1 MWIRRITLENFQ
13 SHPFTS
19 IELSPNINVFLGR
32 GNRGKT
38 AIIRAILWV
47 FFNEPQG
54 DAFIRKG
61 KSIARVTITLSDG
74 TTVIRERGKGTNKYI
89 LITKEGDRKEYS
101 SFGRD
106 VPEDIKKALKIRILP
121 IEHGRRLSPQIKEQ
135 MDSLYLLDET
145 PSIVHTTLLTI
156 SGGHIIDEAVKS
168 LATDIIKIQRKEK
181 ENLEEI
187 ENLKTS
193 LEEFKGIDEK
203 RDKLLVLKGE
213 AENLK
218 NLYTKKERLL
228 NLKERLED
236 IDKKLKFLEDQ
247 FKVLNK
253 VEKINEIMSEVQNE
267 RLRLHEF
274 KRIKRDY
281 TDNEYKI
288 KNFEKLYKVLNKDIV
303 KEETVDKINGLK
315 ERYIFFKNKK
325 LELKNIIER
334 KKKEEEEK
342 IEIETTINKLIE
354 RYVSVIGREGVCPVC
369 LREVDNKLMEEVK
382 KNIKRMW
389 R

>member
-1 MWIRRITLENFQ
+1 MWIKRITLENFQ

-74 TTVIRERGKGTNKYI
+74 TTVIRERGKNTNKYI
-89 LITKEGDRKEYS
+89 LITKDGDRKEYS
-101 SFGRD
+101 SFGRG
-106 VPEDIKKALKIRILP
+106 VPEDIKKALKIRVLP

-145 PSIVHTTLLTI
+145 PSTIHTTLLTI
-156 SGGHIIDEAVKS
+156 SGGHVIDEAVKS

-181 ENLEEI
+181 EVSEEI
-187 ENLKTS
+187 ENLKNL

-203 RDKLLVLKGE
+203 RDKLLRLKDE
-213 AENLK
+213 VENLK
-218 NLYTKKERLL
+218 NLYTKKEKLIKLRQSLRSIDTKLTFLKNQFKILSEIDSIGKVMEEVQEHKVRLYD
-228 NLKERLED
+228 LKKIKEKYIDNEKK
-236 IDKKLKFLEDQ
+236 IDK
-247 FKVLNK
+247 
-253 VEKINEIMSEVQNE
+253 
-267 RLRLHEF
+267 
-274 KRIKRDY
+274 
-281 TDNEYKI
+281 
-288 KNFEKLYKVLNKDIV
+288 FEKLHRVLDKDVI
-303 KEETVDKINGLK
+303 KEETVDKINALK
-315 ERYIFFKNKK
+315 ERYIS
-325 LELKNIIER
+325 L
-334 KKKEEEEK
+334 
-342 IEIETTINKLIE
+342 INKRLKLKSIMDKEKKVEKEKEQIEVNIDKLIG

-369 LREVDNKLMEEVK
+369 LREVDDKLIHEVE

>member
-203 RDKLLVLKGE
+203 RDKL
-213 AENLK
+213 
-218 NLYTKKERLL
+218 
-228 NLKERLED
+228 
-236 IDKKLKFLEDQ
+236 
-247 FKVLNK
+247 
-253 VEKINEIMSEVQNE
+253 
-267 RLRLHEF
+267 
-274 KRIKRDY
+274 
-281 TDNEYKI
+281 
-288 KNFEKLYKVLNKDIV
+288 
-303 KEETVDKINGLK
+303 
-315 ERYIFFKNKK
+315 
-325 LELKNIIER
+325 
-334 KKKEEEEK
+334 
-342 IEIETTINKLIE
+342 
-354 RYVSVIGREGVCPVC
+354 
-369 LREVDNKLMEEVK
+369 
-382 KNIKRMW
+382 
-389 R
+389 

>member
-342 IEIETTINKLIE
+342 RETETTINKLIE
-354 RYVSVIGREGVCPVC
+354 KYVSVIGREGVCPVC

>member
-247 FKVLNK
+247 FKALNK

-274 KRIKRDY
+274 KRIKRNY

-342 IEIETTINKLIE
+342 REIETTINKLIE
-354 RYVSVIGREGVCPVC
+354 KYVSVIRREGVCPVC